1 MMTEKR
7 ISDIWCSETGD
18 IGFTY
23 DGVDLTFKGNS
34 LETFLNE
41 LIDENEQLKQFIKEL
56 TSRDGKIWLSGG
68 YVYDVKKVLKDGD
81 VE

>member
-1 MMTEKR
+1 MNKKR
-7 ISDIWCSETGD
+7 ITDIWCSETGD

-23 DGVDLTFKGNS
+23 DGVDLTFKGDS

-41 LIDENEQLKQFIKEL
+41 LIDENEQLKHLIKQVLETTPIEHTLAMDLKNSIREL
-56 TSRDGKIWLSGG
+56 
-68 YVYDVKKVLKDGD
+68 YDGD